1 MRIKFDFLSE
11 KEIIEMASPK
21 GYAEEIFL
29 NKALKELG
37 ENTTVEKM
45 AKYLNV
51 SKCTIYRAIEDRK
64 LLNFKV
70 GSKNIV
76 MTRTILNIVE
86 KKD

>member
-1 MRIKFDFLSE
+1 MKKDFDFMSE
-11 KEIIEMASPK
+11 REILDMAKPK
-21 GYAEEIFL
+21 GYVEEMFL

-37 ENTTVEKM
+37 ENTTVEKI

-51 SKCTIYRAIEDRK
+51 SKCTIYRAIEDRR

-76 MTRTILNIVE
+76 MTRTILNVIE
-86 KKD
+86 KKY